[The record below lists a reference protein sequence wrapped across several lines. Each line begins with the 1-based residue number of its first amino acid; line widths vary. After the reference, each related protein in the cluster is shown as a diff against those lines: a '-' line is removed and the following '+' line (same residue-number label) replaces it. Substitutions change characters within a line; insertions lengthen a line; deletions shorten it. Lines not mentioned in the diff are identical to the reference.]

1 MTNNYNDLRQS
12 LIDLPLL
19 KLTSYEESEQKAKLK
34 SIETLIASYNF
45 DTDTCRKV
53 EYICAELL
61 DNAERYKKTDD
72 INFELHKVENR
83 IYILCEND
91 VVTEYYS
98 SFEKILLTINGL
110 STRQELNNYYK
121 SIIHSGKLC
130 GGKTTDLGL
139 IDCRRKSD
147 EILSYNFA
155 PLNDELSRF
164 SILTYVDGVYN
175 YSKSWLLNQL
185 KENPNMEFLF
195 FWGHTPATPDE
206 IDKSCLSQWYDA
218 APFTISKY
226 YTTKSIDDV
235 VYPTTEHWMMAQKAE
250 LFGDLETKEEIL
262 HAETPEIAKSL
273 GRKIKNFDENI
284 WNIHKTNIVVSGN
297 RHKFQDNEK
306 LKDFLLQTGDPVL
319 VEASPVDTI
328 WGIGLDQNNPNAK
341 HPELWKGENLLG
353 FALMKVRDY
362 LQKKHLK

>member
-1 MTNNYNDLRQS
+1 MTNNYNDLRLS
-12 LIDLPLL
+12 LNDLPLL
-19 KLTSYEESEQKAKLK
+19 KLNYYERIGQKAKLK
-34 SIETLIASYNF
+34 SIETTIASYNF
-45 DTDTCRKV
+45 DVNTCRLVLHISYRFLENTK
-53 EYICAELL
+53 
-61 DNAERYKKTDD
+61 RYKSTND

-91 VVTEYYS
+91 VVTENNA
-98 SFEKILLTINGL
+98 SFEKILETINGL
-110 STRQELNNYYK
+110 TTRKELYKYYK
-121 SIIHSGKLC
+121 TQINAVLRLDSG
-130 GGKTTDLGL
+130 GQLGL
-139 IDCRRKSD
+139 IESKRISND
-147 EILSYNFA
+147 ILSYNFA
-155 PLNDELSRF
+155 PLNDEMSRF
-164 SILTYVDGVYN
+164 SILTYVEGVYN

-185 KENPNMEFLF
+185 KENPNMVFLF

-218 APFTISKY
+218 PFTIKSY
-226 YTTKSIDDV
+226 YENEKDT

-250 LFGDLETKEEIL
+250 LFEDLETKEEIL

-273 GRKIKNFDENI
+273 GRKIKNFDENV

-297 RHKFQDNEK
+297 RHKFDKNEK
-306 LKDFLLQTGDPVL
+306 LKDFLLQTGDAVL

-328 WGIGLDQNNPNAK
+328 WGIGLAQNDPNAK

-362 LQKKHLK
+362 FQNKHLI